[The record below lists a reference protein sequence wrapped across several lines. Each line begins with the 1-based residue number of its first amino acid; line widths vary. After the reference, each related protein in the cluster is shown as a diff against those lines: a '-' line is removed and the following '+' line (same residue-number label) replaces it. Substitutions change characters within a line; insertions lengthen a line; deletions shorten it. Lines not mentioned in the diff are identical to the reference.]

1 MKWLQKQAPDATV
14 EVSKQGARTVLL
26 DLERACSEDIF
37 VRMMREVC
45 VWSCETAGRQMEL
58 RGIAAEPGEV
68 ADIFEVED
76 ATLPRLLEDEASLV
90 ALMQQANAVVPQPG
104 PEQVVVQAAGINLSV
119 IEQEAAAAVL
129 NAGAVGSTAVPVASV
144 TSARVSLATVLR
156 LAERRVVQIFEDDF
170 GEWLVHIA
178 APFLL
183 HMSLHWKHPV
193 PLSHAQVA
201 AHRRSHVCGLNK
213 IEFVRGLVRMEWTWP
228 GRQQPKQLECDG
240 PRIIP
245 AKVLS
250 RPEAHLKCLFLAPI
264 LFGKP
269 GGLKVIFHTCTEQY
283 YNFLL
288 QAEDMSSISGLSLQ
302 HISSFLASLKQ
313 PRKRAGRKAIQ
324 NPNDE
329 ETEGALELPERSHRV
344 SSFEELREYLAAQEE
359 PPEPLLGRPDIK
371 ALPPVMS
378 KIPGQDQ
385 VKVYFDNYTH
395 QSGRLRAFCQCPKH
409 GKKCRLYVFVDVE
422 GKDRSVAKLLAWI
435 SMAAAAKHADD
446 HLALRPT
453 EAEIDVM
460 VQRQAMGV

>member
-1 MKWLQKQAPDATV
+1 M
-14 EVSKQGARTVLL
+14 
-26 DLERACSEDIF
+26 
-37 VRMMREVC
+37 
-45 VWSCETAGRQMEL
+45 
-58 RGIAAEPGEV
+58 
-68 ADIFEVED
+68 
-76 ATLPRLLEDEASLV
+76 
-90 ALMQQANAVVPQPG
+90 
-104 PEQVVVQAAGINLSV
+104 
-119 IEQEAAAAVL
+119 
-129 NAGAVGSTAVPVASV
+129 
-144 TSARVSLATVLR
+144 
-156 LAERRVVQIFEDDF
+156 
-170 GEWLVHIA
+170 
-178 APFLL
+178 
-183 HMSLHWKHPV
+183 
-193 PLSHAQVA
+193 
-201 AHRRSHVCGLNK
+201 
-213 IEFVRGLVRMEWTWP
+213 
-228 GRQQPKQLECDG
+228 
-240 PRIIP
+240 
-245 AKVLS
+245 
-250 RPEAHLKCLFLAPI
+250 
-264 LFGKP
+264 
-269 GGLKVIFHTCTEQY
+269 
-283 YNFLL
+283 
-288 QAEDMSSISGLSLQ
+288 
-302 HISSFLASLKQ
+302 ASLKQ

-446 HLALRPT
+446 HVALRPT